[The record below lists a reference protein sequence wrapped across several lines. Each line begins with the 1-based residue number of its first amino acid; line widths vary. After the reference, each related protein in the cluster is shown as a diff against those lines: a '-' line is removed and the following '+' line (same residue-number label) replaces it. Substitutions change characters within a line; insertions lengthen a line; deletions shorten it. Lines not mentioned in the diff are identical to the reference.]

1 MKKQDQKT
9 TVISAFTEDQV
20 ERLTGISVTQLR
32 YWDRTG
38 FLAPSLANE
47 NRRLPYSR
55 LYTFRDLVS
64 LKVLNALRNES
75 KVSLAH
81 LRDVKERLAHLG
93 DDIWASTVLYVLNKQ
108 VVFHNP
114 DTGALEEVVS
124 QQGVLSIPLKVVA
137 GELHAAVDAMKK
149 REGSEV
155 GQIAQSRNVAHNQQ
169 VIAGTRIPV
178 RSIKAFA
185 DAGYSVEQII
195 EQYPSLTREDIEAA
209 IAHKAA

>member
-1 MKKQDQKT
+1 
-9 TVISAFTEDQV
+9 
-20 ERLTGISVTQLR
+20 
-32 YWDRTG
+32 
-38 FLAPSLANE
+38 
-47 NRRLPYSR
+47 
-55 LYTFRDLVS
+55 
-64 LKVLNALRNES
+64 
-75 KVSLAH
+75 
-81 LRDVKERLAHLG
+81 
-93 DDIWASTVLYVLNKQ
+93 
-108 VVFHNP
+108 
-114 DTGALEEVVS
+114 
-124 QQGVLSIPLKVVA
+124 
-137 GELHAAVDAMKK
+137 MKK